1 MPDVPERGQVGSRV
15 SGNIG
20 VPAISLLDVS
30 STSVWSA
37 NDARGVRCIAT
48 RSGLVSAVG
57 FYVGVSSGNCD
68 MGIYDVAATTRNRL
82 WSSGTTAVGTVNT
95 WQIFTVTA
103 GLVRV
108 NEGDHFD
115 VAMAVDNGTVSVG
128 RLAAPTNA
136 GVQLM
141 TAPFLQAQTGAGA
154 SKLAW
159 SIATSFPLPA
169 TFTETAL
176 VTTSAV
182 IPQLIFQIT

>member
-1 MPDVPERGQVGSRV
+1 MADAPERGQVGSRV

-30 STSVWSA
+30 STSVWTA

-48 RSGLVSAVG
+48 RSGTVSAVG
-57 FYVGVSSGNCD
+57 FYVGVSSGNVD
-68 MGIYDVAATTRNRL
+68 MGIYDTAATTRARF
-82 WSSGTTAVGTVNT
+82 WSSGTTACGTVNT
-95 WQIFTVTA
+95 WQVFTVTA

-108 NEGDHFD
+108 AEGDHFD
-115 VAMAVDNGTVSVG
+115 VALAVDNATVSVG

-141 TAPFLQAQTGAGA
+141 TAPFLQSQTGAGGN
-154 SKLAW
+154 KLAW

-169 TFTETAL
+169 TLTETGL

-182 IPQLIFQIT
+182 IPQLIFAIT